1 MSNIQITKQTVSAKP
16 RKLNATW
23 TIEQTQDSDSIDIAK
38 QIYEEIDR
46 QIIWNIRKTV
56 NKWQEVK
63 LPYPIYGITKNI
75 INKWCS
81 ENLKGSF
88 EGYRGNWIFEL
99 PEEATWFTLRWFEQ
113 ENTK

>member
-23 TIEQTQDSDSIDIAK
+23 TFEQYRDEDLVAEIAK
-38 QIYEEIDR
+38 QIQEDIDR
-46 QIIWNIRKTV
+46 QILWDIRKT
-56 NKWQEVK
+56 NGWKEVK
-63 LPYPIYGITKNI
+63 LQYPTYGKIKHK